1 MPTGAHIEFGGG
13 TESIKTAR
21 DRMRGWLDR
30 TVAADLPGL
39 PHYADPR
46 TGKWTTSPDGDW
58 TGGHFVGQLWLAAG
72 SDDHYQDTAREYS
85 ARLDG
90 RTDSPTVFRAF
101 LFHYGAALG
110 GHLLDDP
117 TAWASAERGAHGL
130 FTSYNPVAGIIPL
143 GTAAEEAHSIGDTE
157 TSIDA
162 VGAVSA
168 LLSAVADRAGDP
180 AMREA
185 AVAHARRHIDLCV
198 RADGSVCQSGS
209 FDPATGEL
217 VRRYSHKGY
226 SRSSTWARAQAWA
239 MLAFTMS
246 ARWLPG
252 HPEFLDTAVAVAD
265 WWFAHIP
272 EDLVAFWDFND
283 PDIPDV
289 PKDTS
294 ASAIAAAALLKL
306 GALMPDGDKY
316 REPAVRTVDAL
327 VAGYLRPVPGLPDT
341 IGVLGSGCYNKR
353 IGLAT
358 DNELVWGD
366 YYLTEALAVLDGDL
380 DPLAV

>member
-1 MPTGAHIEFGGG
+1 MTAGSHTQPGAVAA
-13 TESIKTAR
+13 AR
-21 DRMRGWLDR
+21 ARMLARLDQ

-46 TGKWTTSPDGDW
+46 TGEWTTSPDGDW

-72 SDDHYQDTAREYS
+72 DDVRHREAADEYS

-90 RTDSPTVFRAF
+90 REDSPTIFRGF

-110 GHLLDDP
+110 GHLLGDRA
-117 TAWASAERGAHGL
+117 AWERADRGARGL
-130 FTSYNPVAGIIPL
+130 LASFNPAAGIMPL
-143 GTAAEEAHSIGDTE
+143 GTAAEEAHSVGDSE

-168 LLSAVADRAGDP
+168 LLAAVADRTGDQ

-185 AVAHARRHIDLCV
+185 AVAHARRHIEICV
-198 RADGSVCQSGS
+198 RTDGSVCQSGS
-209 FDPATGEL
+209 VDPVTGEI
-217 VRRYSHKGY
+217 VRRYSHKGH
-226 SRSSTWARAQAWA
+226 SPSSTWARAQAWA

-252 HPEFLDTAVAVAD
+252 YPEFLATAVTVAD
-265 WWFAHIP
+265 WWAAHVP
-272 EDLVAFWDFND
+272 EDLVAFWDFDD
-283 PDIPDV
+283 PAIPDTL
-289 PKDTS
+289 KDTS
-294 ASAIAAAALLKL
+294 STAIAAASLLKL
-306 GALMPDGDKY
+306 AALVPDGARY
-316 REPAVRTVDAL
+316 RELAARTVDAL
-327 VAGYLRPVPGLPDT
+327 VTDYLRPVPGLPAEV
-341 IGVLGSGCYNKR
+341 GVLGSGCYNKL

-358 DNELVWGD
+358 EHELVWGD